1 MSEQTMEE
9 LTAKLE
15 SLKKENIEREIAN
28 EQAKVD
34 EAAKLS
40 EEKKADELRETIKS
54 EVIADM
60 EAESV
65 IVTNTPEVEHA
76 EGTTGFWETWKSDMT
91 KKYGFT
97 GETYEDRARRV
108 STGGFRGVRK

>member
-15 SLKKENIEREIAN
+15 SLKKENLEREIAT

-40 EEKKADELRETIKS
+40 EEKKADELRDTIKS
-54 EVIADM
+54 EVLAEI

-65 IVTNTPEVEHA
+65 IVTNPPDVEHA
-76 EGTTGFWETWKSDMT
+76 EGKTGFWETWKTDMT

-97 GETYEDRARRV
+97 GESYEDRARRV
-108 STGGFRGVRK
+108 STGGFKGVRK